1 MWRIRGGQSEAAR
14 EVGSVVRSDVSVSI
28 DQIADLLAEVSAF
41 VEQQGADVLFLP
53 FGHVDDGNLHVN
65 FAVPSSVVETLRPR
79 LLDHLFGAVERRG
92 GSISAELGVGR
103 TKRQAIQQIKSPVS
117 LNLMTRIRDAIDPQR
132 TLNAGIGLV

>member
-41 VEQQGADVLFLP
+41 VEQQGTDVLFLP
-53 FGHVDDGNLHVN
+53 FN

-92 GSISAELGVGR
+92 GSISAEHGVGR

-132 TLNAGIGLV
+132 TLNADIGLV